1 MSKNVGTIEYTID
14 AKTDKLLIA
23 GRQADDSF
31 DIIERGAKK
40 ADSSIKT
47 LNTQLTKTSRA
58 ISGNLRA
65 GFQQAGYQIQDFV
78 VQVQSGQ
85 NALIALSQQ
94 GSQLLSAFGGWGVA
108 LGAALT
114 VGVSLFKALSGETE
128 ETTDKTEVFEKACS
142 NLRQVMALN
151 EQGVNVLSNEYANL
165 AKQSAAA
172 AEMVERHL
180 TLKLRETKA
189 AMGDYITNTL
199 DAQNATAGFGM
210 IGSDSLL
217 DMMQAMRALGV
228 ETYDYADAMDQLNG
242 MGLRGAQIHKELNR
256 ELDDMADKTGLS
268 KEALFDMCQELMTV
282 AKAPTADSISALS
295 NRIANMNPTTA
306 EGVSLFNELQQALIK
321 AAIELQQFG
330 DISEDTANKLDILK
344 RAADSQWVKD
354 YTENIKMQTK
364 ALGAS
369 RGEIMR
375 LQLENKKLTAE
386 ERANAEQ
393 AIKDYED
400 KYNRLEQEKD
410 AKRQALADERK
421 ATAERKRLMRE
432 AEQERKRIEREKEQR
447 ERQTK
452 QAKRFTDQIET
463 NYLTTVN
470 PLTGQAADPLA
481 AIQAQQQ
488 REFEMLESYRQQNLV
503 SEQQYR
509 NALENI
515 VNMSA
520 MRVAAIEQQ
529 QATEYS
535 KNIQGLMNAYSGVF
549 GELAGVI
556 SDGAGEQS
564 AAYRAM
570 FAVQKGFTIASAA
583 LSLQE
588 SLARANA
595 LPFPANIPAY
605 AQALTAG
612 TQIISAIRGIAF
624 GGGRYNGGAVNGGK
638 LYRVG
643 ERGVPELFTSTGGKQ
658 YMIPGEGGRVTPGRD
673 LVGGGGITMN
683 NTFNIQANNGWTEED
698 SKALQQTIEN
708 TAMRLMQR
716 ESQRPGGILQPR
728 RR

>member
-1 MSKNVGTIEYTID
+1 MSEQVGSLQIDIDLKTKNLLVSQNQAENALDNIGNKISDTER
-14 AKTDKLLIA
+14 KTQ
-23 GRQADDSF
+23 R
-31 DIIERGAKK
+31 
-40 ADSSIKT
+40 

-58 ISGNLRA
+58 ISGSLRA

-94 GSQLLSAFGGWGVA
+94 GSQLLSAFGGWGIA

-114 VGVSLFKALSGETE
+114 VGVSLFNALSGETE

-210 IGSDSLL
+210 IGSNSLL

-256 ELDDMADKTGLS
+256 ELDDMADKTGVS
-268 KEALFDMCQELMTV
+268 KEALFDMCQELMAV

-295 NRIANMNPTTA
+295 DRIANMNPTTA

-330 DISEDTANKLDILK
+330 DISEDTANKLDILN

-375 LQLENKKLTAE
+375 LQLENKNLTAE

-400 KYNRLEQEKD
+400 KYNRLEQEKES
-410 AKRQALADERK
+410 KRHALADERK

-432 AEQERKRIEREKEQR
+432 EEQERKRIEREKEQR

-470 PLTGQAADPLA
+470 PATGQAADPLA

-488 REFEMLESYRQQNLV
+488 REFEMLEMYRQQNLV

-515 VNMSA
+515 INTSA
-520 MRVAAIEQQ
+520 MRVVAIEQQ

-535 KNIQGLMNAYSGVF
+535 KNIQGLINAYSGVF

-612 TQIISAIRGIAF
+612 TQILSAIRGIAF
-624 GGGRYNGGAVNGGK
+624 GGGRYNGGAVGSGK
-638 LYRVG
+638 FYRVG
-643 ERGVPELFTSTGGKQ
+643 ESNKPELFQSGGRQ
-658 YMIPGEGGRVTPGRD
+658 YMIPGENGRIIPNRD
-673 LVGGGGITMN
+673 ISGGGGITMN
-683 NTFNIQANNGWTEED
+683 NTFNIQANNGWTEQD

-716 ESQRPGGILQPR
+716 ESTRPGGMLQGR

>member
-1 MSKNVGTIEYTID
+1 MSEQVGSLQIDIDLKTKNLLVSQRQTED
-14 AKTDKLLIA
+14 ALDNIGNKISGVERKT
-23 GRQADDSF
+23 
-31 DIIERGAKK
+31 
-40 ADSSIKT
+40 KT

-114 VGVSLFKALSGETE
+114 VGVSLFKSLSGETE

-172 AEMVERHL
+172 AAMVERHL
-180 TLKLRETKA
+180 TLKLREAKS
-189 AMGDYITNTL
+189 AMSDYITNTL
-199 DAQNATAGFGM
+199 DAQNATAGFGV

-256 ELDDMADKTGLS
+256 ELDDMADKTGVS
-268 KEALFDMCQELMTV
+268 KEALFDMCQELMAV

-295 NRIANMNPTTA
+295 NRIASMNPTTA

-344 RAADSQWVKD
+344 RAADSQWMKD

-375 LQLENKKLTAE
+375 LQLENKNLTAE

-410 AKRQALADERK
+410 AKRQALAAERA

-432 AEQERKRIEREKEQR
+432 EEQEQKRIEREKEQR

-488 REFEMLESYRQQNLV
+488 REFEMLEMYRQQNLL

-515 VNMSA
+515 INTSA

-535 KNIQGLMNAYSGVF
+535 KNIQGLMSAYSGMF

-556 SDGAGEQS
+556 SDGVGEQS

-570 FAVQKGFTIASAA
+570 FAVQKGFAMASAA

-588 SLARANA
+588 SLAKANA
-595 LPFPANIPAY
+595 LPFPDNIPAF

-683 NTFNIQANNGWTEED
+683 NTFNIQANNGWTEQD

-716 ESQRPGGILQPR
+716 ESTRPGGMLQGR

>member
-1 MSKNVGTIEYTID
+1 MTEQVGNLQIDIDLKTKN
-14 AKTDKLLIA
+14 LLVSQ
-23 GRQADDSF
+23 RQAEDALDS
-31 DIIERGAKK
+31 IGNKISGVERKTN
-40 ADSSIKT
+40 T

-85 NALIALSQQ
+85 NALVALSQQ
-94 GSQLLSAFGGWGVA
+94 GGQLLSAFGGWGIA

-114 VGVSLFKALSGETE
+114 VGVSLFNALSGETE
-128 ETTDKTEVFEKACS
+128 EATDKTEVFEKACS

-172 AEMVERHL
+172 AAMVERHL
-180 TLKLRETKA
+180 TLKLREAKS
-189 AMGDYITNTL
+189 AMRDYITNTL
-199 DAQNATAGFGM
+199 DAQNATAGFGI

-256 ELDDMADKTGLS
+256 ELDDMADKTGVS
-268 KEALFDMCQELMTV
+268 KEALFDMCQELMAV
-282 AKAPTADSISALS
+282 AKAPTADSITALS
-295 NRIANMNPTTA
+295 NRIASMNPTTA

-330 DISEDTANKLDILK
+330 DISEDTANKLDILN

-354 YTENIKMQTK
+354 YTESIKMQTK
-364 ALGAS
+364 ALGAT
-369 RGEIMR
+369 RAEVMR
-375 LQLENKKLTAE
+375 LQLENKNLTAE

-393 AIKDYED
+393 AIKEYED
-400 KYNRLEQEKD
+400 KQNRLDQERE
-410 AKRQALADERK
+410 AKRQALAAER
-421 ATAERKRLMRE
+421 AAAAERKRLMRE
-432 AEQERKRIEREKEQR
+432 EEQERKRIEREKEQR

-470 PLTGQAADPLA
+470 PATGLAADPLA

-488 REFEMLESYRQQNLV
+488 REFEMLEMYRQQNLV

-515 VNMSA
+515 VNTSA

-529 QATEYS
+529 QTAEYS
-535 KNIQGLMNAYSGVF
+535 NNLQALIGSYSGMF

-556 SDGAGEQS
+556 SDGAGEQN
-564 AAYRAM
+564 AAYQAM
-570 FAVQKGFTIASAA
+570 FAVQKAFTIASAA
-583 LSLQE
+583 LSLQQA
-588 SLARANA
+588 LAQANT
-595 LPFPANIPAY
+595 LPPPANLAAY

-638 LYRVG
+638 FYRVG
-643 ERGVPELFTSTGGKQ
+643 ERGKPELLQSGGKQ
-658 YMIPGEGGRVTPGRD
+658 YMIPGENGRVIPNRD
-673 LVGGGGITMN
+673 IGGGGGITMN

-716 ESQRPGGILQPR
+716 ESSRPGGMLQPR

>member
-1 MSKNVGTIEYTID
+1 MTEQVGNLQIDIDLKTKN
-14 AKTDKLLIA
+14 LLVSQ
-23 GRQADDSF
+23 RQAEDALDS
-31 DIIERGAKK
+31 IGNKISGVERKTN
-40 ADSSIKT
+40 T

-85 NALIALSQQ
+85 NALVALSQQ
-94 GSQLLSAFGGWGVA
+94 GGQLLSAFGGWGIA

-114 VGVSLFKALSGETE
+114 VGVSLFNALSGETE
-128 ETTDKTEVFEKACS
+128 EATDKTEVFEKACS

-172 AEMVERHL
+172 AAMVERHL
-180 TLKLRETKA
+180 TLKLREAKS
-189 AMGDYITNTL
+189 AMRDYITNTL
-199 DAQNATAGFGM
+199 DAQNATAGFGI

-256 ELDDMADKTGLS
+256 ELDDMADKTGVS
-268 KEALFDMCQELMTV
+268 KEALFDMCQELMAV
-282 AKAPTADSISALS
+282 AKAPTADSITALS
-295 NRIANMNPTTA
+295 NRIASMNPTTA
-306 EGVSLFNELQQALIK
+306 EGVSLFNEVQQALIK

-330 DISEDTANKLDILK
+330 DISEDTANKLDILN

-354 YTENIKMQTK
+354 YTESIKMQTK
-364 ALGAS
+364 ALGAT
-369 RGEIMR
+369 RAEVMR
-375 LQLENKKLTAE
+375 LQLENKNLTAE

-393 AIKDYED
+393 AIKEYED
-400 KYNRLEQEKD
+400 KQNRLDQERE
-410 AKRQALADERK
+410 AKRQALAAER
-421 ATAERKRLMRE
+421 AAAAERKRLMRE
-432 AEQERKRIEREKEQR
+432 EEQERKRIEREKEQR

-470 PLTGQAADPLA
+470 PATGLAADPLA

-488 REFEMLESYRQQNLV
+488 REFEMLEMYRQQNLV

-515 VNMSA
+515 VNTSA

-529 QATEYS
+529 QTAEYS
-535 KNIQGLMNAYSGVF
+535 NNLQALIGSYSGMF

-556 SDGAGEQS
+556 SDGAGEQN
-564 AAYRAM
+564 AAYQAM
-570 FAVQKGFTIASAA
+570 FAVQKAFTIASAA
-583 LSLQE
+583 LSLQQA
-588 SLARANA
+588 LAQANT
-595 LPFPANIPAY
+595 LPPPANLAAY

-638 LYRVG
+638 FYRVG
-643 ERGVPELFTSTGGKQ
+643 ERGKPELLQSGGKQ
-658 YMIPGEGGRVTPGRD
+658 YMIPGENGRVIPNRD
-673 LVGGGGITMN
+673 IGGGGGITMN

-716 ESQRPGGILQPR
+716 ESSRPGGMLQPR

>member
-1 MSKNVGTIEYTID
+1 MSEQVGSLQIDIDLKTKNLLVSQNQTEKALDNIGNKITDTER
-14 AKTDKLLIA
+14 KTQK
-23 GRQADDSF
+23 
-31 DIIERGAKK
+31 
-40 ADSSIKT
+40 

-114 VGVSLFKALSGETE
+114 VGVSLFNALSGETE

-210 IGSDSLL
+210 IGSNSLL

-256 ELDDMADKTGLS
+256 ELDDMADKTGVS
-268 KEALFDMCQELMTV
+268 KEALFDMCQELMAV

-295 NRIANMNPTTA
+295 DRIANMNPTTA

-330 DISEDTANKLDILK
+330 DISEDTANKLDILN

-375 LQLENKKLTAE
+375 LQLENKNLTAE

-400 KYNRLEQEKD
+400 KYNRLEQEKE
-410 AKRQALADERK
+410 AKRHALADERK

-432 AEQERKRIEREKEQR
+432 EEQERKRIEREKEQR

-470 PLTGQAADPLA
+470 PATGQAADPLA

-488 REFEMLESYRQQNLV
+488 REFEMLEMYRQQNLV

-509 NALENI
+509 NAMENI
-515 VNMSA
+515 INTSA

-529 QATEYS
+529 QASEYS

-549 GELAGVI
+549 GELAGAI

-612 TQIISAIRGIAF
+612 TQILSAIRGIAF
-624 GGGRYNGGAVNGGK
+624 GGGRYNGGAVNGGN

-643 ERGVPELFTSTGGKQ
+643 EHGKPEIFQSRNGEQ
-658 YMIPGEGGRVTPGRD
+658 YMIPGEGGRVIPNRD
-673 LVGGGGITMN
+673 IGGAGGITMN
-683 NTFNIQANNGWTEED
+683 NTFNIQANNGWTEQD

-716 ESQRPGGILQPR
+716 ESTRPGGMLQGR

>member
-1 MSKNVGTIEYTID
+1 MTEQVGNLQIDIDLKTKN
-14 AKTDKLLIA
+14 LLVSQ
-23 GRQADDSF
+23 RQAEDALDNIGDKISGV
-31 DIIERGAKK
+31 ERKTN
-40 ADSSIKT
+40 T

-65 GFQQAGYQIQDFV
+65 GFQQASYQIQDFV

-94 GSQLLSAFGGWGVA
+94 GSQLLSAFGGWGIA

-114 VGVSLFKALSGETE
+114 VGVSLFNALSGETE

-172 AEMVERHL
+172 AAMVERHL
-180 TLKLRETKA
+180 TLKLREAKS
-189 AMGDYITNTL
+189 AMSDYITNTL
-199 DAQNATAGFGM
+199 DAQNATAGFGI

-256 ELDDMADKTGLS
+256 ELDDMADKTGVS
-268 KEALFDMCQELMTV
+268 KEALFDMCQELMAV
-282 AKAPTADSISALS
+282 AKAPTADSITALS
-295 NRIANMNPTTA
+295 NRIASMNPTTA

-330 DISEDTANKLDILK
+330 DISEDTANKLDILN

-364 ALGAS
+364 ALGAT
-369 RGEIMR
+369 RAEVMR
-375 LQLENKKLTAE
+375 LQLENKNLTAE

-393 AIKDYED
+393 AIKEYED
-400 KYNRLEQEKD
+400 KQNRLDQEKE
-410 AKRQALADERK
+410 AKRQALAAERA

-432 AEQERKRIEREKEQR
+432 EERERKRIEREKEQR

-470 PLTGQAADPLA
+470 PATGLAADPLA

-488 REFEMLESYRQQNLV
+488 REFEMLEMYRQQNLV

-515 VNMSA
+515 VNTSA

-529 QATEYS
+529 QAVEYS
-535 KNIQGLMNAYSGVF
+535 NNLQALIGSYSGMF

-556 SDGAGEQS
+556 SDGAGEQN
-564 AAYRAM
+564 AAYQAM
-570 FAVQKGFTIASAA
+570 FAVQKGFVLASAA
-583 LSLQE
+583 LSLQKA
-588 SLARANA
+588 LAEANA
-595 LPFPANIPAY
+595 LPFPANLPAY
-605 AQALTAG
+605 AQAMSAG

-624 GGGRYNGGAVNGGK
+624 GGGRYNGGAVNAGK
-638 LYRVG
+638 FYRVG
-643 ERGVPELFTSTGGKQ
+643 ERGKPELFQSGGKQ
-658 YMIPGEGGRVTPGRD
+658 YMIPGENGRVIPNRD
-673 LVGGGGITMN
+673 ISGGNISINAPITVYP
-683 NTFNIQANNGWTEED
+683 QNGWTEED

-716 ESQRPGGILQPR
+716 ESQRPGGMLQPR

>member
-1 MSKNVGTIEYTID
+1 MSEQVGSLQIEIDLKTKN
-14 AKTDKLLIA
+14 LLVSQ
-23 GRQADDSF
+23 RQAENALDNIGNKISGV
-31 DIIERGAKK
+31 ERKT
-40 ADSSIKT
+40 KT

-114 VGVSLFKALSGETE
+114 VGVSLFKSLSGETE

-256 ELDDMADKTGLS
+256 ELDDMADKTGVS
-268 KEALFDMCQELMTV
+268 KEALFDMCQELMAV

-295 NRIANMNPTTA
+295 NRIASMNPTTA

-375 LQLENKKLTAE
+375 LQLENKNLTAE

-410 AKRQALADERK
+410 AKRQALAAERA

-432 AEQERKRIEREKEQR
+432 EEQEQKRIEREKEQR

-470 PLTGQAADPLA
+470 PATGQAADPLA

-488 REFEMLESYRQQNLV
+488 REFEMLEMYRQQNLV

-515 VNMSA
+515 INTSA

-529 QATEYS
+529 QASEYS
-535 KNIQGLMNAYSGVF
+535 KNIQGLMSAYSGMF

-556 SDGAGEQS
+556 SDGVGEQS
-564 AAYRAM
+564 AAYQAM
-570 FAVQKGFTIASAA
+570 FAVQKAFTIASAA

-588 SLARANA
+588 SLAKANA

-605 AQALTAG
+605 AQAMSAG
-612 TQIISAIRGIAF
+612 TQILSAIRGIAF
-624 GGGRYNGGAVNGGK
+624 GGGRYNGGAVGAGN

-643 ERGVPELFTSTGGKQ
+643 EHGEAELFQTNNGRQ
-658 YMIPGEGGRVTPGRD
+658 YMIPGDNGRIIPGRD
-673 LVGGGGITMN
+673 LVGGG
-683 NTFNIQANNGWTEED
+683 NISINAPINVYPQNGWTEQD

-716 ESQRPGGILQPR
+716 ESTRPGGMLQGR